1 MLSAGLE
8 AVAQA
13 PLATGAVM
21 STFPKVP
28 KVPKVTGT
36 ADGESA
42 TLDTVG
48 DVPEGLALIDGSR
61 AFLVT
66 IIGEECK
73 RSGVSSMTSGMDKKG
88 DKKGGLC
95 CPVGS
100 IIP

>member
-8 AVAQA
+8 TFAKAT
-13 PLATGAVM
+13 LATGAFM
-21 STFPKVP
+21 STFPKA
-28 KVPKVTGT
+28 T
-36 ADGESA
+36 DGDKA

-61 AFLVT
+61 ACLHVGT
-66 IIGEECK
+66 IIGEECTG
-73 RSGVSSMTSGMDKKG
+73 SGMSSMTSCMDKKG
-88 DKKGGLC
+88 DSKGGLC

>member
-8 AVAQA
+8 AFAKA
-13 PLATGAVM
+13 TLATGAFM
-21 STFPKVP
+21 STVP
-28 KVPKVTGT
+28 KSTGPAT
-36 ADGESA
+36 DGENA

-66 IIGEECK
+66 IIGEKCTG
-73 RSGVSSMTSGMDKKG
+73 SGMSSMTSCMDKK
-88 DKKGGLC
+88 KGGVG

>member
-8 AVAQA
+8 AFAKA
-13 PLATGAVM
+13 TLATGAFM
-21 STFPKVP
+21 STVP
-28 KVPKVTGT
+28 KSTGAT
-36 ADGESA
+36 DGEKA

-73 RSGVSSMTSGMDKKG
+73 RSGMSSMTSGMDKKG
-88 DKKGGLC
+88 DTKGGVC